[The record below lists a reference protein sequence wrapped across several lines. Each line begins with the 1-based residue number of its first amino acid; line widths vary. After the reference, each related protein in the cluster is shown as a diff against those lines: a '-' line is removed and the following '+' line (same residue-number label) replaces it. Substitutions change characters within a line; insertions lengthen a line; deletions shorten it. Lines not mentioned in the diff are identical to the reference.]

1 MIARNEQPDLA
12 QSFQQRSLRAWLSR
26 RTDNPSSVNAAEP
39 SRMETKQDWRIRTIL
54 APTNFSP
61 ASVDAVA
68 QAATLARRHDALLT
82 ILHVIDINPPS
93 ARTHVGP
100 ADELMRQLWA
110 IGKAELRRLTESLEQ
125 QQTRTQARIIEGIPA
140 EVIIENSSSFD
151 LLAINEERSGSAWN
165 PFSRHTA
172 RRVIEGAAC
181 PLLVVHPRTEP
192 ENA

>member
-68 QAATLARRHDALLT
+68 QAAALARRHDAFLT

-110 IGKAELRRLTESLEQ
+110 TGKAELRRLTESLAL

-165 PFSRHTA
+165 IFSGHTVH
-172 RRVIEGAAC
+172 RVVEGAAC
-181 PLLVVHPRTEP
+181 PVLVVHPRTEP

>member
-68 QAATLARRHDALLT
+68 QAAALARRHDALLT

-110 IGKAELRRLTESLEQ
+110 TGKAELRRLTESLAQ
-125 QQTRTQARIIEGIPA
+125 QQARTQARIIEGIPA

-165 PFSRHTA
+165 LFSRHTA

-181 PLLVVHPRTEP
+181 PLLVVHSRTEP
-192 ENA
+192 EIA